1 MANKRFK
8 LLGNASFFG
17 DLLYERAVPAGHFL
31 RQLERVINWQVI
43 SERLIRLYVGHADAK
58 RVVRPM
64 IRW

>member
-1 MANKRFK
+1 MANKRFN

-17 DLLYERAVPAGHFL
+17 DWLYERAVPAGHFL

-43 SERLIRLYVGHADAK
+43 SERLIRLYVGQADAK